1 MDRDVAIIGC
11 GIVGAAVAYELAHC
25 ELDVEVIEKENDVAM
40 GTSRANSAILHA
52 GYDPA
57 PGTLM
62 AKLNVEGL
70 ELAKKLCGELNIPF
84 RECGS
89 MVIAFTEEEVEELK
103 RLYER
108 GVQNGVSGMRLLS
121 GREALKAEPNL
132 NGETRAALLALSAAI
147 VSPWEYALSLA
158 ENAVANGVKI
168 RFDSEVTGIDRLEG
182 GFAVHTASGTVS
194 ARCVVNAA
202 GLNAE
207 RIHNCVA
214 APSFSTLPDRGE
226 YFLLDKSEGHCVEH
240 VIFQCP
246 TKVGKGTLVSPTVH
260 GNLIVGPN
268 NETPRD
274 ASDTATTRQGL
285 DDVAH
290 MAKKSVPSLNIRESI
305 RNFAGVRAATD
316 VDDFIIRHVDDTP
329 GFIDLAGVKSP
340 GLTAA
345 PAIAKMTVA
354 LLRECGLN
362 PVEKALWTTVPR
374 PRRFSEMDADEKRRL
389 LARDSSYGRV
399 ICRCETV
406 TEGEIRDALR
416 SVIPPRSVD
425 GVKRRCGTGMG
436 RCQGGFCAPRV
447 VDLLARH
454 YGVSPV
460 RIPQD
465 RSGMYL
471 LTGETKTGEA
481 LECTI

>member
-11 GIVGAAVAYELAHC
+11 GIVGAAVAYELAHY

-40 GTSRANSAILHA
+40 GTTRANSAILHA

-70 ELAKKLCGELNIPF
+70 TLAKKLCGQLDVPF

-89 MVIAFTEEEVEELK
+89 MVIAFTEEEAEELE

-108 GVQNGVSGMRLLS
+108 GIRNGASGLSVLS
-121 GREALKAEPNL
+121 GEEALMMEPNL
-132 NGETRAALLALSAAI
+132 NGETKAALLAESAAI

-168 RFDSEVTGIDRLEG
+168 RFDAEVTGIDKFQG
-182 GFAVHTASGTVS
+182 GFEIRTTSGTVK

-207 RIHNCVA
+207 RIHDCVA
-214 APSFSTLPDRGE
+214 APSFETLPDRGE
-226 YFLLDKSEGHCVEH
+226 YFLLDKSEGGRVGH

-246 TKVGKGTLVSPTVH
+246 TKVGKGTLVAPTVH

-268 NETPRD
+268 NETPRSV
-274 ASDTATTRQGL
+274 SDTATTRQGL
-285 DDVAH
+285 ADVARG
-290 MAKKSVPSLNIRESI
+290 AKKSVPSLDLRESI
-305 RNFAGVRAATD
+305 RNFAGIRAASD
-316 VDDFIIRHVDDTP
+316 FDDFIIRQADDAP
-329 GFIDLAGVKSP
+329 GFIDLAGIKSP

-345 PAIAKMTVA
+345 PAVAKMAVS
-354 LLRECGLN
+354 LLRECGLE
-362 PVEKALWTTVPR
+362 PAEKASWTTVRR

-389 LARDSSYGRV
+389 LARDSSHGRV

-406 TEGEIRDALR
+406 TEGEILNALR
-416 SVIPPRSVD
+416 SCIPPRSVD
-425 GVKRRCGTGMG
+425 GVKRRCGAGTG

-447 VDLLARH
+447 VELLARH
-454 YGVSPV
+454 YRVSPA

-465 RSGMYL
+465 RAGMYI